1 MSMETNRRSQQE
13 IDLARSEGYERRDA
27 DVSTLLKFGF
37 WLGVILVVV
46 MLAMW
51 GVFSIFG
58 KTQKLGPPASPFE
71 SADVRVLPPAPR
83 LQVTPVLD
91 LKNYRDS
98 QQEQL
103 EGYGWI
109 DREGGVVRIP
119 IERAMD
125 LVLERGLA
133 AEKPAGGV
141 KALSK

>member
-1 MSMETNRRSQQE
+1 METNRRSQQE

-51 GVFSIFG
+51 GMFSVFG

-103 EGYGWI
+103 ESYGWI

-133 AEKPAGGV
+133 AEKPVGGA
-141 KALSK
+141 KPLSK

>member
-1 MSMETNRRSQQE
+1 
-13 IDLARSEGYERRDA
+13 
-27 DVSTLLKFGF
+27 
-37 WLGVILVVV
+37 

-51 GVFSIFG
+51 GMFSVFG

-98 QQEQL
+98 QWEQL
-103 EGYGWI
+103 ETYGWV
-109 DREGGVVRIP
+109 DKEGGVVRIP

-133 AEKPAGGV
+133 AEKPVGGA
-141 KALSK
+141 KPLSK